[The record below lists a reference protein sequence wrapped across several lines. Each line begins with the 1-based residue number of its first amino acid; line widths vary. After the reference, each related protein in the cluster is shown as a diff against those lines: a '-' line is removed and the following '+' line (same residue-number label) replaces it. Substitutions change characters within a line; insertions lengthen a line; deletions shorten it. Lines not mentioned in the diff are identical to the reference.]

1 MRKWANGLL
10 VSLAA
15 CVLWTAA
22 GCQVH
27 MPNTGIIS
35 GEYTDIVELPPAVE
49 PRAAFLSSGLLD
61 QVGGYIA
68 KLVAAYVD
76 KQLIRL
82 REKYEGVYGCE
93 IQHEGPIARKE
104 GGRSN
109 SWVFVRGVRFP
120 METDLDDESFVEPGF
135 SGDVISFFDEV
146 RKDYESWKVNPT
158 TYKPK
163 YRRYAPGADKKRES
177 LESGWFLD
185 EDLDKDADDDTEKNP
200 YLQFVAVRIIW
211 NTEPGQKDPRAFL
224 IKNVRIEVFA
234 SKALMPG
241 WDKLKKAIEDMAD
254 QEARKA
260 GVKDISGVIAK
271 YATKKLVDELS
282 LSLTAT
288 VGFSFLDEQGKHAD
302 GGEVTFA
309 VKGIWPA
316 DTKLVAGKLVPGFS
330 RDLGAF
336 QSRWMPNAG
345 THYNVRGQVFET
357 SRYAEW
363 VEEVRKLIKKE
374 LEELQKGG

>member
-1 MRKWANGLL
+1 
-10 VSLAA
+10 
-15 CVLWTAA
+15 
-22 GCQVH
+22 

-35 GEYTDIVELPPAVE
+35 GEYTDIVQLPPAAE
-49 PRAAFLSSGLLD
+49 PKAAFLSAGLID
-61 QVGGYIA
+61 QIGGQVA

-93 IQHEGPIARKE
+93 IQHEGPIATKE

-120 METDLDDESFVEPGF
+120 METDLDDESFFEPGF
-135 SGDVISFFDEV
+135 SGDVKSFFDEV
-146 RKDYESWKVNPT
+146 RKDYESWKANPT

-211 NTEPGQKDPRAFL
+211 NTEPGQKDTRAFL

-241 WDKLKKAIEDMAD
+241 WDKLQKAILDLAQSEDKKGLG
-254 QEARKA
+254 EEIA
-260 GVKDISGVIAK
+260 GIIAK

-288 VGFSFLDEQGKHAD
+288 VGFSFLDEQGKHTD

-330 RDLGAF
+330 RDLGTF

-345 THYNVRGQVFET
+345 THYNVRARVFET

-374 LEELQKGG
+374 LAELQD

>member
-1 MRKWANGLL
+1 
-10 VSLAA
+10 
-15 CVLWTAA
+15 
-22 GCQVH
+22 

-35 GEYTDIVELPPAVE
+35 GEYTDIVQLPPAAE
-49 PRAAFLSSGLLD
+49 PKAAFLSAGLID
-61 QVGGYIA
+61 QIGGQVA

-93 IQHEGPIARKE
+93 IQHEGPIATKE

-120 METDLDDESFVEPGF
+120 METDLDDESFFEPGF
-135 SGDVISFFDEV
+135 SGDVKSFFDEV
-146 RKDYESWKVNPT
+146 RKDYESWKANPT

-211 NTEPGQKDPRAFL
+211 NTEPGQKDTRAFL

-241 WDKLKKAIEDMAD
+241 WDKLQKAILDLAQSEDKKGLG
-254 QEARKA
+254 EEIA
-260 GVKDISGVIAK
+260 GIIAK

-288 VGFSFLDEQGKHAD
+288 VGFSFLDEQGKHTD

-330 RDLGAF
+330 RDLGTF

-345 THYNVRGQVFET
+345 THYNVRGRVFET
-357 SRYAEW
+357 SRYADW

-374 LEELQKGG
+374 LAELQD